1 MTRHDDPSWGPED
14 DELVRAALMS
24 LMDDMSDRPLP
35 EPESIRARAEGR
47 GTGEVTDLAVH
58 RSRRRS
64 FAFLAGAA
72 AAAVV
77 ATTAGLYVANQSPDR
92 PVATSSTQEETTSSS
107 SAAASRLTMLS
118 AGTWSAVLDRPV
130 ESTTTDEPEG
140 QTCFEPTDDASWTR
154 GAPEL
159 ADGSVPAGQWIG
171 LPRSDSEPLTRAVDA
186 ALERCGDLT
195 TADRTRGTLTD
206 GASYRGWLMAD
217 ADGTRTWRVEV
228 TDGDGLSFLR
238 VPVSGTDERA
248 PEDIRRLALAVI
260 GEADLT
266 RETSTSQTSQTSG
279 ATATATTTAPSPA
292 TTLIPP
298 PEPTGTST
306 SDPSGTGTGTGT
318 GTTAPPSSSSSSP
331 PTDDVIDSARFVPAP
346 RWASQ
351 ALTGGAATTAG
362 PLHLEGSPP
371 YIEAC
376 ITSELEAPVAAT
388 GIRSG
393 PGDDNYFARQY
404 IALSSDPDAVRSE
417 LLAGY
422 SSGTC
427 PGPAIGGSSTQL
439 TSTIFK
445 LQQGDLTSYIA
456 VVRMQ
461 GQGISVLELTE
472 AKTAPQPLTDSV
484 AVSELTRMSDLAA
497 AR

>member
-1 MTRHDDPSWGPED
+1 MTKHDDPSWGPED

-24 LMDDMSDRPLP
+24 LMDDVSDQPLP

-47 GTGEVTDLAVH
+47 GTGAVSDLAVR

-118 AGTWSAVLDRPV
+118 ASTWSAVLDAPV

-140 QTCFEPTDDASWTR
+140 QTCFETTDDASWTR

-171 LPRSDSEPLTRAVDA
+171 LPRSDSEPLTQAVDA

-195 TADRTRGTLTD
+195 TTDRTRGTLTD
-206 GASYRGWLMAD
+206 GASYRGWLMED

-248 PEDIRRLALAVI
+248 PEDIRRLARAVI

-266 RETSTSQTSQTSG
+266 QETSTSRTSEATD
-279 ATATATTTAPSPA
+279 TATATDTAPTTAPSPA

-306 SDPSGTGTGTGT
+306 SDPSGTGT
-318 GTTAPPSSSSSSP
+318 TAPPSSSSASP
-331 PTDDVIDSARFVPAP
+331 PTDDVIDSARFVPADL
-346 RWASQ
+346 WASP
-351 ALTGGAATTAG
+351 ALTGGAATTPG
-362 PLHLEGSPP
+362 PLRLEGAPP

-393 PGDDNYFARQY
+393 PGNDNYFARQY

-422 SSGTC
+422 SSGAC

-439 TSTIFK
+439 TSSIFK

-461 GQGISVLELTE
+461 GQGISVLHLSE

-484 AVSELTRMSDLAA
+484 AVSELTRMSNLAA